1 MIVYVDV
8 DGTLCE
14 TVENA
19 DYSKAKPTQHVIDH
33 VNELYENGHEIVIY
47 TARGCTTGMDWRKV
61 TENQLKAWGVKY
73 HRLRL
78 DKPYYDLM
86 ICDKTINPRR
96 GLDGR
101 DCC

>member
-14 TVENA
+14 TVKDA
-19 DYSKAKPTQHVIDH
+19 DYSKAQPIGSMVDH
-33 VNELYENGHEIVIY
+33 VNDLYDKGHEIVIY
-47 TARGCTTGMDWRKV
+47 TARGSTTGIDWRQV
-61 TENQLKAWGVKY
+61 TEDQLRTWGVKY

-86 ICDKTINPRR
+86 ICDKTVNPT
-96 GLDGR
+96 GGFDG
-101 DCC
+101 